1 MYKSS
6 EKALLQIL
14 DNYGFQ
20 KIENCDKYN
29 PLGQTWKLAENIGS
43 GYFWSYYLKDMF
55 GIKIH
60 DFSFFNETII
70 EADMP
75 EGLNIAYYT
84 SISGEELNP
93 YKRLN
98 ANCVKS
104 HLNGYK
110 PFKAVIH
117 KNIPVHS
124 IGIEIMPAY
133 YEDYLQRLYPGEY
146 ASPYDAFLEVDETT
160 DFPEMVKLLHSI
172 EEYKESGMAGLLFFQ
187 SKVAEAVSLVLERK
201 KQVKELETIAISPAD
216 MKQIMTVTSF
226 ISGHYAFDLTIPQ
239 LAQIGC
245 MGETKL
251 KKLFKQV
258 HQCTV
263 LEFIQNLRVSQAEY
277 LLSHTDHSIKQIA
290 ESVGYTHTSHFA
302 DLFRRTTGLLPVE
315 YRKMAQRIDK

>member
-1 MYKSS
+1 MQKSS

-43 GYFWSYYLKDMF
+43 GYFWSYYHNDMF

-60 DFSFFNETII
+60 DFSFSSETII

-93 YKRLN
+93 YRRLN

-117 KNIPVHS
+117 KNIPVRS

-160 DFPEMVKLLHSI
+160 NFPEMRHIKSQGWQGCF
-172 EEYKESGMAGLLFFQ
+172 S
-187 SKVAEAVSLVLERK
+187 SKAK
-201 KQVKELETIAISPAD
+201 WP
-216 MKQIMTVTSF
+216 
-226 ISGHYAFDLTIPQ
+226 
-239 LAQIGC
+239 
-245 MGETKL
+245 
-251 KKLFKQV
+251 KLFHWCLREKNRPKSWKQ
-258 HQCTV
+258 
-263 LEFIQNLRVSQAEY
+263 S
-277 LLSHTDHSIKQIA
+277 
-290 ESVGYTHTSHFA
+290 
-302 DLFRRTTGLLPVE
+302 LFHPL
-315 YRKMAQRIDK
+315 I

>member
-29 PLGQTWKLAENIGS
+29 PLGQTWKLAEKIGS

-117 KNIPVHS
+117 KNIPVH
-124 IGIEIMPAY
+124 
-133 YEDYLQRLYPGEY
+133 
-146 ASPYDAFLEVDETT
+146 
-160 DFPEMVKLLHSI
+160 
-172 EEYKESGMAGLLFFQ
+172 
-187 SKVAEAVSLVLERK
+187 
-201 KQVKELETIAISPAD
+201 
-216 MKQIMTVTSF
+216 
-226 ISGHYAFDLTIPQ
+226 
-239 LAQIGC
+239 
-245 MGETKL
+245 
-251 KKLFKQV
+251 
-258 HQCTV
+258 QCTV